1 MNRKTTAV
9 LLCAAFGLFSYIAA
23 FERNV
28 LTGEELDGRQERLF
42 ERFARV
48 RVERIEIVRGDT
60 TIRLEKPVLEDGSIG
75 EWRMLSPME
84 TLADENAINALLGA
98 LEWSDARR
106 EFRAEAGDAES
117 FGILEPRIRLSLEMG
132 QETLVID
139 VGAAQEAG
147 GGVYVSDDGGE
158 TIKVAGLDVFEAL
171 DHDAEHFRTRR
182 LAPSGVLTANALRIE
197 AGDEALDLRSSDGR
211 WTRDGLFVASAAVE
225 EALEG
230 LTNLEAES
238 YEESELGETTLSAVA
253 RRPAN
258 GDIEEAVLELS
269 VGGDCEGAG
278 EVHAQISFNGTA
290 GPVACVLS
298 SSLDPLRRDSAGW
311 RELRPFTTS
320 NTDLRSLR
328 LERDGAVLAIARDE
342 DSEWSGTVPVDGD
355 ALDAWVREMR
365 RSRARDVVA
374 TDDFASRGLETSVA
388 TLTLVGTSGTQ
399 VLHIGNEAPEGLF
412 ARRDD
417 EAGVMVLDP
426 AFLALLDVS
435 GAAIRPR
442 GVFAGESVESLSIV
456 RDGVREVLEPDVG
469 QDWKVTAPVQ
479 LPADRSA
486 IRELIADL
494 LDIEALRFVGPATAE
509 HGLEAPHRAIEF
521 SARVEETT
529 DPETHQL
536 LIGAEASD
544 GRFAQFDSGDVFV
557 IANVMVTRVRAP
569 LVARDTL
576 AVPTYE
582 IDAIQFTG
590 EGQDWT
596 LAQRDGHFL
605 NGEEPI
611 DDELAG
617 EITNALSR
625 LRARPVSYNAT
636 SSAEGFGGTAM
647 ASWTVT
653 LEDGE
658 VRIVQVGGPDGS
670 GGVYLRGGG
679 IEVTFT
685 TPEESL
691 APLFNY
697 RP

>member
-9 LLCAAFGLFSYIAA
+9 LLCTALGLFGYIAA
-23 FERNV
+23 FERNA
-28 LTGEELDGRQERLF
+28 LTGEELEGRQERLF
-42 ERFARV
+42 ERFART
-48 RVERIEIVRGDT
+48 RVERIEIARGET
-60 TIRLEKPVLEDGSIG
+60 TIQLVKPVLEDGSIG

-106 EFRAEAGDAES
+106 EFRAESGDAER
-117 FGILEPRIRLSLEMG
+117 FGLLEPRIRLSLSMG

-139 VGAAQEAG
+139 VGDAQEAG
-147 GGVYVSDDGGE
+147 GGVYVSDDGGA
-158 TIKVAGLDVFEAL
+158 TVKVAGLDVFEAL

-182 LAPSGVLTANALRIE
+182 LAPAGVLTADSLRIE
-197 AGDEALDLRSSDGR
+197 GGGDILDLHSSEER
-211 WTRDGLFVASAAVE
+211 WTRNGLFVASAAVE

-238 YEESELGETTLSAVA
+238 YEESAVGNTTLSVVA

-258 GDIEEAVLELS
+258 GDIEAATLELT
-269 VGGDCEGAG
+269 VGDECEGAG
-278 EVHAQISFNGTA
+278 QVHAQVTFNGTP

-328 LERDGAVLAIARDE
+328 LERDGVILAIARDE

-355 ALDAWVREMR
+355 ALEAWVREMR

-374 TDDFASRGLETSVA
+374 TEDFASRGLDAPVA
-388 TLTLVGTSGTQ
+388 TLTLTGTSGTQ
-399 VLHIGNEAPEGLF
+399 TLHVGSEAPEGLF
-412 ARRDD
+412 VRRDE

-426 AFLALLDVS
+426 AFLALLDVT

-442 GVFAGESVESLSIV
+442 GVFAGESVEALSIT

-494 LDIEALRFVGPATAE
+494 LSMEALRFVGPATME
-509 HGLEAPHRAIEF
+509 HGLETPHRTIEF
-521 SARVEETT
+521 TARVEETA
-529 DPETHQL
+529 DPEEHRLVLGSETN
-536 LIGAEASD
+536 D
-544 GRFAQFDSGDVFV
+544 GRFAQFDGGDVFV
-557 IANVMVTRVRAP
+557 IANVLVTRVRAP

-576 AVPTYE
+576 SVPTYE
-582 IDAIQFTG
+582 IDSIHFEG
-590 EGQDWT
+590 EGQEWS
-596 LAQRDGHFL
+596 LEQRDGHFL

-617 EITNALSR
+617 QITNALSR

-636 SSAEGFGGTAM
+636 SAADGFGGTAF
-647 ASWTVT
+647 ASWSVT

-658 VRIVQVGGPDGS
+658 VRTVQVGGSDGS
-670 GGVYLRGGG
+670 GGVFLRGGG
-679 IEVTFT
+679 ISVTFT

>member
-9 LLCAAFGLFSYIAA
+9 LLCTALGLFGYIAA
-23 FERNV
+23 FEQNA
-28 LTGEELDGRQERLF
+28 LTGEELEGRQERLF
-42 ERFARV
+42 ERFART
-48 RVERIEIVRGDT
+48 RVERIEIARGDT
-60 TIRLEKPVLEDGSIG
+60 TIQLEKPVLEDGSIG

-106 EFRAEAGDAES
+106 EFRAEDGDAER
-117 FGILEPRIRLSLEMG
+117 FGLVDARIRLSLVMG

-139 VGAAQEAG
+139 VGGAQEAG
-147 GGVYVSDDGGE
+147 GGVYVSDDGGA

-182 LAPSGVLTANALRIE
+182 LAPAGVLTANSLRIE
-197 AGDEALDLRSSDGR
+197 GGDVLELRSSEGR

-238 YEESELGETTLSAVA
+238 YEESALGETTLSVVA

-258 GDIEEAVLELS
+258 GDIEAATLELT
-269 VGGDCEGAG
+269 VGDECEGAG
-278 EVHAQISFNGTA
+278 QVHARVTFNGSP

-298 SSLDPLRRDSAGW
+298 SSLDALRRETAGW

-328 LERDGAVLAIARDE
+328 LERDGVILAIARDE
-342 DSEWSGTVPVDGD
+342 DSEWSGTVPVDGE
-355 ALDAWVREMR
+355 ALEAWVREMR
-365 RSRARDVVA
+365 RSRARDLVA
-374 TDDFASRGLETSVA
+374 TDDFASRGLETPRA
-388 TLTLVGTSGTQ
+388 TLTLTGTSGTQ
-399 VLHIGNEAPEGLF
+399 VLHVGSEAPEGLF
-412 ARRDD
+412 VRRDD

-426 AFLALLDVS
+426 AFSALLDVS

-486 IRELIADL
+486 IRELVADL
-494 LDIEALRFVGPATAE
+494 LSIEALRFVGASAPE
-509 HGLEAPHRAIEF
+509 HGLETPHRVIEF
-521 SARVEETT
+521 TARAEESA
-529 DPETHQL
+529 DPESHRL
-536 LIGAEASD
+536 VIGAETND
-544 GRFAQFDSGDVFV
+544 GRFAQFDEGDVFV
-557 IANVMVTRVRAP
+557 IANVLVTRVRAP

-576 AVPTYE
+576 SVPTYE
-582 IDAIQFTG
+582 IDAIHFEG

-596 LAQRDGHFL
+596 LEQRDGHFL

-625 LRARPVSYNAT
+625 LRARPVSYNAA
-636 SSAEGFGGTAM
+636 SSPEGFGGTAY
-647 ASWTVT
+647 ASWSVT
-653 LEDGE
+653 LDEGE
-658 VRIVQVGGPDGS
+658 VRTVQVEGSDGS

-679 IEVTFT
+679 IDVTFT